1 MKTILIAGGSSAA
14 GVAAARALIEAGLR
28 VVTVGSSTARIEA
41 AAQASG
47 ALAVTADL
55 ANPAAVKEL
64 HQKLLAEQG
73 PIHGLIHLV
82 GGWRGGGGL
91 AEQNDADWEF
101 LSHNVIETL
110 RVTSREFAADLEQNA
125 GLLAIVSST
134 SVAKPTI
141 GNANYVAAK
150 AAAEAWTLAIAQGF
164 AQATQAEQT
173 ADEERASQQAAAVIL
188 RVKSLLTDEM
198 KAAQPER
205 RFPGYTHVD
214 ELAQRLTGLFSE
226 AAAQLNGQIFDLTA
240 S

>member
-14 GVAAARALIEAGLR
+14 GIATARALVGAGYR
-28 VVTVGSSTARIEA
+28 VVTVGSSAARIESA
-41 AAQASG
+41 AKASG
-47 ALAVTADL
+47 ASPLSADL
-55 ANPAAVKEL
+55 AEPAAVAEL
-64 HQKLLAEQG
+64 HQKILSDYG

-91 AEQNDADWEF
+91 AEQNDADWGF

-110 RVTSREFAADLEQNA
+110 RITSREFAPDLEQTA

-134 SVAKPTI
+134 SVAKPTA

-164 AQATQAEQT
+164 GKAAEAEQLGEAATT
-173 ADEERASQQAAAVIL
+173 AGQAAAVIL

-198 KAAQPER
+198 RAAQPER

-214 ELAQRLTGLFSE
+214 ELAARIRTLFE
-226 AAAQLNGQIFDLTA
+226 QPAEQLNASVIDLTA
-240 S
+240 D